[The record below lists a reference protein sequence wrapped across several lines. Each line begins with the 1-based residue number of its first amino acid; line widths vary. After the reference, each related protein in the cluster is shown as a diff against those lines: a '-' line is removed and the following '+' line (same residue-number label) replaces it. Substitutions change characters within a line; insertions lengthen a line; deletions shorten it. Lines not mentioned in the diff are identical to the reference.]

1 MDTEQ
6 QHVVLAAVNT
16 ILRFLR
22 NDNKYV
28 PFWATVMGCGGT
40 AKSYIINTILTI
52 VRKMT
57 RSNTTLII
65 GAPSGS
71 AAFNVQGSTLHH
83 LLGISVARPELK
95 CIGQETCEIRV
106 DYSTLIKLWHARGC
120 NREGEAEHLRSLAAR
135 KGSRKLSLA

>member
-28 PFWATVMGCGGT
+28 PFRATVMGCGGT
-40 AKSYIINTILTI
+40 GKSYIINTILTT

-83 LLGISVARPELK
+83 LLGISVARPEDK
-95 CIGQETCEIRV
+95 ISQKIQEKLQKQLESVLC
-106 DYSTLIKLWHARGC
+106 LIIDK
-120 NREGEAEHLRSLAAR
+120 RSMSSSKVLAAAER
-135 KGSRKLSLA
+135 NVRITVYN